1 MIVYRRSEA
10 EMPARIE
17 EVEHAKEE
25 GVQFMTLCN
34 PVEYLADD
42 KGRVCAMKVQRMELG
57 EPDESG
63 RRSPQPIP
71 GAIEEI
77 PVDLVIVS
85 VGVSPNPLIPHAI
98 SALEVSRRGTI
109 VVNDATMQSSLAD
122 LYAGGDIVRGGATVI
137 LAMGDGRRAAGAMHE
152 ALS

>member
-42 KGRVCAMKVQRMELG
+42 KGPRVCHE
-57 EPDESG
+57 
-63 RRSPQPIP
+63 
-71 GAIEEI
+71 GA
-77 PVDLVIVS
+77 
-85 VGVSPNPLIPHAI
+85 
-98 SALEVSRRGTI
+98 
-109 VVNDATMQSSLAD
+109 AD
-122 LYAGGDIVRGGATVI
+122 GAW
-137 LAMGDGRRAAGAMHE
+137 RA
-152 ALS
+152 